1 MLRDLLFKR
10 YGGAVQEVLLLEYED
25 FIAQINY
32 VMEEI
37 NEEDV
42 RNRWVNGYQSISLDE
57 FKQAVNYKR
66 LSEIKYENKS
76 VEDILTN
83 LFETFG

>member
-42 RNRWVNGYQSISLDE
+42 RNRWVNGYQSISLDQ